1 MMRNPSRPLI
11 FATLLLSAWV
21 PAVCQ
26 NAGPETGVAV
36 ADSGTT
42 SQMLVAAPT
51 AISPAVQAL
60 LAFKDSDVKFSV
72 AQLMN
77 ILQDKR
83 HEGWVLAAYPD
94 PKTSRPL
101 IGAGFSLDLP
111 VREHPQLDSLNPNLF
126 FEPSSAELWQAAGLE
141 PAALTKVLD
150 QFHAQLANWTIRQ
163 FRRNIRYLPTQITDD
178 DASKLLRI
186 AIIQSIVNARAYCR
200 NFDDLTA
207 SQQMALSQLVYQM
220 GVNLEQFTQFRALI
234 NRDATLASS
243 ADGALRDAALQSA
256 TLTGTAYWKAVQQ
269 SLIQSQWARLYR
281 ARAVAVVAMLD
292 PRYADSPTSA
302 ERRVSAVLRPA
313 VVHRKRTSAR
323 ASTRLVA
330 SRGKAPQAPRK
341 SARAAGKK
349 KS

>member
-1 MMRNPSRPLI
+1 M
-11 FATLLLSAWV
+11 FAMLLSLAGI

-26 NAGPETGVAV
+26 EAVPDTLETVAV
-36 ADSGTT
+36 
-42 SQMLVAAPT
+42 MPIAAPS
-51 AISPAVQAL
+51 AASPAVQAL

-72 AQLMN
+72 SHLME

-111 VREHPQLDSLNPNLF
+111 AREHPQLDLLNPNLF
-126 FEPSSAELWQAAGLE
+126 FEPSSAELWRAAGLD
-141 PAALTKVLD
+141 ATRLTQVLD
-150 QFHAQLANWTIRQ
+150 EFQERLNNSGARM
-163 FRRNIRYLPTQITDD
+163 FRRNIRNLQPQITDE
-178 DASKLLRI
+178 DANKLLRI
-186 AIIQSIVNARAYCR
+186 AIVQSIVNARAYCR
-200 NFDDLTA
+200 NFDELTA
-207 SQQMALSQLVYQM
+207 SQQMAMSQLVYQM

-234 NRDATLASS
+234 NHDE
-243 ADGALRDAALQSA
+243 ALDNSDVPVRQDVALQSTA
-256 TLTGTAYWKAVQQ
+256 VSGAAYWKAVQL

-281 ARAVAVVAMLD
+281 ARAIAVVAMLD
-292 PRYADSPTSA
+292 PQYADSPTAA

-313 VVHRKRTSAR
+313 VVHRKKVRAK

-330 SRGKAPQAPRK
+330 SRRKGSHAPRGKA
-341 SARAAGKK
+341 SRAAGKK